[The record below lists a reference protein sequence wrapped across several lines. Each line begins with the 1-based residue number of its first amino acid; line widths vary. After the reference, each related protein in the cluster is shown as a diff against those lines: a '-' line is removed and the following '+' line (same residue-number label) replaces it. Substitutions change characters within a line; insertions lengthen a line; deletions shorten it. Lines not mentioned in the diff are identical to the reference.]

1 VLGVTVDLNDANKAW
16 VEKMGV
22 TYLVLSDR
30 ERVVTKAYGI
40 LNDDSQLLED
50 PKTILLYM
58 RRKRSWFIIDKAGL
72 IRFVKTTEP
81 TVVIPNDELLKV
93 LSTAHHEQLC
103 KLA

>member
-1 VLGVTVDLNDANKAW
+1 VTVDLNDANKAW

-22 TYLVLSDR
+22 TYPFLSDR
-30 ERVVTKAYGI
+30 DRVVTKTYGI
-40 LNDDSQLLED
+40 IYDDLKLLED

-58 RRKRSWFIIDKAGL
+58 RPKRSWFIIDKAGI

-93 LSTAHHEQLC
+93 LSEM
-103 KLA
+103 K